1 MIKNVFLT
9 EFGRMA
15 KTGIAVFASAAAL
28 LLACGLI
35 SIGGAERA
43 LLCAKVA
50 FGIGI
55 ALSYAVPL
63 FFLAYTFWNERYSYF
78 RVAGVKDKDVCGGR
92 LLALFVS
99 TVAFLAAEI
108 ILCTLF
114 DALFF
119 LGRAGLRNFL
129 PQSWFML
136 SLCSHGA
143 WRLLFAPSAAV
154 TVCLVYYCYD
164 AVKCA
169 VKLQKT
175 AWGRTVMAVVA
186 IAVIL
191 AFQFLAVYFWQGSTY
206 FDLNFLPFPDTALP
220 LQFGA
225 YRGIGDSVKDYHL
238 FAAPIL
244 NLMFIV
250 TEVLFVLACIC
261 FKKWIGRWRNEV
273 AA

>member
-1 MIKNVFLT
+1 MH
-9 EFGRMA
+9 
-15 KTGIAVFASAAAL
+15 AVRRALFSGQGGLAQFSAAEL
-28 LLACGLI
+28 VHVLA
-35 SIGGAERA
+35 
-43 LLCAKVA
+43 V
-50 FGIGI
+50 
-55 ALSYAVPL
+55 
-63 FFLAYTFWNERYSYF
+63 
-78 RVAGVKDKDVCGGR
+78 
-92 LLALFVS
+92 
-99 TVAFLAAEI
+99 
-108 ILCTLF
+108 
-114 DALFF
+114 
-119 LGRAGLRNFL
+119 
-129 PQSWFML
+129 
-136 SLCSHGA
+136 SHGA

-175 AWGRTVMAVVA
+175 AWGRTVIAVVA

-238 FAAPIL
+238 LAAPIL